1 MRSPSVPTGTQT
13 RLMQVSNLV
22 KRKGGA
28 FQGTKFSMVS
38 GPQSQQ
44 KTVFSNNASQNFSQ
58 VQLNLPQYGR
68 NDASYY
74 ERSASV
80 ARANQ

>member
-28 FQGTKFSMVS
+28 FQGTKFSMV
-38 GPQSQQ
+38 GPPQQ
-44 KTVFSNNASQNFSQ
+44 KTVFSNNASQGFAQ
-58 VQLNLPQYGR
+58 VQLNLPQHGR
-68 NDASYY
+68 NSVDYY